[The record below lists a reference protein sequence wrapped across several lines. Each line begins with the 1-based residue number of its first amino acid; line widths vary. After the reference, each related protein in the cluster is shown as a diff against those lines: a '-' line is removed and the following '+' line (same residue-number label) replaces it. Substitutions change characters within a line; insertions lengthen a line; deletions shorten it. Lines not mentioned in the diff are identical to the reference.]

1 LSRQDLWPSA
11 QALADAGG
19 PFDDQVLRLVD
30 PLSGD
35 HRLEQGA
42 VEASGSAII
51 NIFDGRLVA
60 QPGITQPRPQS
71 PLVTIGGFSI
81 EQQGKPFGMREIGAL
96 RIGLQL
102 GEGAR
107 HAGEPELVHLVEGR
121 MGEHTE
127 TPQW

>member
-1 LSRQDLWPSA
+1 MIKFCASSIQRGNQC
-11 QALADAGG
+11 
-19 PFDDQVLRLVD
+19 
-30 PLSGD
+30 
-35 HRLEQGA
+35 LEQCT
-42 VEASGSAII
+42 VEPARGSVV
-51 NIFDGRLVA
+51 DVLDRGLVP

-81 EQQGKPFGMREIGAL
+81 EQQAKPFGMREIGAL

-121 MGEHTE
+121 MG
-127 TPQW
+127 